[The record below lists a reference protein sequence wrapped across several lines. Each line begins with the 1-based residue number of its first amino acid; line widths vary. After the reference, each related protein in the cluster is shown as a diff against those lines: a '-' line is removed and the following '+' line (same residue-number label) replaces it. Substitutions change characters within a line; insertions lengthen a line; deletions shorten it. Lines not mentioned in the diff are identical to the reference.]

1 MSHWQKVKLHHKTGE
16 RKEELENHF
25 GIKTAKPVIQTGE
38 KKSHVKKSK
47 KKQLR

>member
-1 MSHWQKVKLHHKTGE
+1 MEKRLENEE
-16 RKEELENHF
+16 RKEVENHF